1 MKVYLYLWAV
11 LCTCNSVAKDLRHSE
26 GPPKLNNIL
35 PFVKYFGTLLLSRIP
50 DLLKF
55 DTSLFFPPS

>member
-1 MKVYLYLWAV
+1 V

-26 GPPKLNNIL
+26 GPPKLNNVL
-35 PFVKYFGTLLLSRIP
+35 LFVKYFGTLLLSRIP
-50 DLLKF
+50 DSLKF